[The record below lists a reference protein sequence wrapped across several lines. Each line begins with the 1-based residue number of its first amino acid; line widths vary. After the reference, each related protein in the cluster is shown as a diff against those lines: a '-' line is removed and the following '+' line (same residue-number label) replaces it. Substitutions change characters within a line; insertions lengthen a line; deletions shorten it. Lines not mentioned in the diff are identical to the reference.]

1 MHEGLVKR
9 SARKARYQR
18 VFRTVPVPDDLAT
31 VTDIDTAAEVKPQR
45 AGLDPAAVNA
55 VWDACQA
62 LYRSGVYPMLSLC
75 LRRQGKIV
83 INRSLGHLRNDT
95 HDDNRNDSRN
105 NSIATVNTPI
115 CAFSASKSVSAVLM
129 HLLAQQGAIDLSTPV
144 CHYLPAFAAK
154 GKGNITTMQLLTH
167 RGGIAKLPKGT
178 DIDLLYD
185 HDAALA
191 LICETAP
198 TYHESRF
205 QGYHTLTSG
214 FICNELI
221 KVTTGLDAQQYL
233 HRYISKPMG
242 MRYFRFGLTQRDQ
255 KKVAVNATTGPVI
268 RLADWALST
277 VLGTHPETAVRMT
290 NDPRFYRAII
300 PSANLFCT
308 AEEMSRFYQML
319 LNHGEWQGTQI
330 LEPLTVHHATRAVG
344 NFELD
349 RSLMLPMRYSAGFM
363 LGGSPI
369 GMYGLDTQHA
379 FGHLGY
385 ANIFSWADP
394 QRDIAVSLMNTGKL
408 ALGPHL
414 IALPALLHAI
424 SKACPS
430 VNFTPTAPGK
440 PSVRRKKRT
449 AAPPLNRR

>member
-1 MHEGLVKR
+1 MHSEVLVKKQ
-9 SARKARYQR
+9 SARRNALYQR
-18 VFRTVPVPDDLAT
+18 AFRTVSIPDDLAAI
-31 VTDIDTAAEVKPQR
+31 TDIDPHEVSPQS
-45 AGLDPAAVNA
+45 AGLDAAAVNGI
-55 VWDACQA
+55 WEACQK
-62 LYRSGVYPMLSLC
+62 LYRTGVYPMLSLC
-75 LRRQGKIV
+75 LRRHGEVV
-83 INRSLGHLRNDT
+83 INRSLGYSRNDGR
-95 HDDNRNDSRN
+95 DNRRDGHREQQ
-105 NSIATVNTPI
+105 IATINTPI

-129 HLLAQQGAIDLSTPV
+129 HVLAQQGAIDLFDPV
-144 CHYLPAFAAK
+144 SDYLPAFAAK
-154 GKGNITTMQLLTH
+154 GKGNITIMDLLTH
-167 RGGIAKLPKGT
+167 RGGIAKFPKGT
-178 DIDLLYD
+178 NIDLLYD
-185 HDAALA
+185 PDAALA
-191 LICETAP
+191 LICDTAP

-214 FICNELI
+214 FIFNELI
-221 KVTTGLDAQQYL
+221 ELTTGLDAQQYL
-233 HRYISKPMG
+233 QRYISKPMG

-255 KKVAVNATTGPVI
+255 ARVAINATTGPVI

-290 NDPRFYRAII
+290 NDPRFYRAVI

-319 LNHGEWQGTQI
+319 LNDGQWRGRQI
-330 LEPLTVHHATRAVG
+330 LEPQTVHNATRSQG
-344 NFELD
+344 KFELD

-369 GMYGLDTQHA
+369 GMYGLDTQYA

-414 IALPALLHAI
+414 LALPALMHAI
-424 SKACPS
+424 SRACPT
-430 VNFTPTAPGK
+430 VTTVTAPRK
-440 PSVRRKKRT
+440 SSPSTKKRPRKKR
-449 AAPPLNRR
+449 